1 LCHPQQQQLAHSP
14 DFKLCADLVGYTN
27 MFASVYATARL
38 LGQVPDG
45 PEQVALGMWHAGAAI
60 VLVCVGAGGAAAA
73 ALLQMLQA
81 GRKETRSNCQ
91 YVSQSGFEIF

>member
-1 LCHPQQQQLAHSP
+1 
-14 DFKLCADLVGYTN
+14 

-60 VLVCVGAGGAAAA
+60 VLVCVGSGGAAAAA

-91 YVSQSGFEIF
+91 YMSQCGFELF